1 MKSRYVAI
9 AIILAVPALLVASG
23 GGNEQYEALTGRSND
38 YFQRIFNFVIFAGI
52 LYYLLANPIK
62 EFFKGR
68 QEGISNQ
75 LKEIEAKLQASRDMQ
90 KEAEVRVEESKVKA
104 VEIVDTAHKEAEI
117 LAAKIAEKNSSEI
130 VILEKTFQ
138 EKITLEERKVVRE
151 TVDAILGENISS
163 DDIHL
168 DEKKVINLI
177 DKKVA

>member
-1 MKSRYVAI
+1 MKSKYLVI
-9 AIILAVPALLVASG
+9 ALMLVVPAFLVASG
-23 GGNEQYEALTGRSND
+23 GGTDQYEALTGRTND

-68 QEGISNQ
+68 QEGIANQ

-90 KEAEVRVEESKVKA
+90 KEAEARVESSKVKA
-104 VEIVDTAHKEAEI
+104 VEIVDTAHKEATI
-117 LAAKIAEKNSSEI
+117 LKAKIEEKNKNEI
-130 VILEKTFQ
+130 EIINKTFQ
-138 EKITLEERKVVRE
+138 EKITLEERRVVRE
-151 TVDAILGENISS
+151 TVDEILGENISN

>member
-1 MKSRYVAI
+1 MKSKYVVI
-9 AIILAVPALLVASG
+9 ALMLVVPALLVASG
-23 GGNEQYEALTGRSND
+23 SANGQYEALTGRTND
-38 YFQRIFNFVIFAGI
+38 YYQRIFNFAIFAGI

-68 QEGISNQ
+68 QEGIANQ
-75 LKEIEAKLQASRDMQ
+75 LKEIEAKLQASRDLQ
-90 KEAEVRVEESKVKA
+90 KEAEARVVESKAKA
-104 VEIVDTAHKEAEI
+104 VEIVDTAHKEAVILKTKIEEKNKNEIEI
-117 LAAKIAEKNSSEI
+117 LH
-130 VILEKTFQ
+130 KTFD

-151 TVDAILGENISS
+151 TVDAILSENISK